1 MKSIIHIQ
9 IVEFKWDCFTIQD
22 IVFFKNQNF
31 YSFNLN
37 KNIYLSLFAMLIL
50 NRYNL
55 SFFSFFFYNK
65 IQKWDPYSTSSIFLW
80 KIWILRL
87 FLHHI
92 AKKANE
98 FWRSMQRHR
107 SSINVI
113 TNGTS
118 TQLTSLKTES
128 WKFFSIILKSLF
140 FAWKWYI
147 ICAFCIQANQNI
159 TPKTFSESL

>member
-1 MKSIIHIQ
+1 MLSRNHSLPTNSHKPFSPTFTSIHIQ

-87 FLHHI
+87 IWHYIIVLYVTEETEFDYLSAVI
-92 AKKANE
+92 DTAPLNE
-98 FWRSMQRHR
+98 IKNLR
-107 SSINVI
+107 
-113 TNGTS
+113 
-118 TQLTSLKTES
+118 
-128 WKFFSIILKSLF
+128 SLF
-140 FAWKWYI
+140 F
-147 ICAFCIQANQNI
+147 
-159 TPKTFSESL
+159 KTGYKKSLLVLIF